1 MKPHEQ
7 GWVLP
12 MALFG
17 LTVLSALATGAW
29 HHAQQ
34 HSQRWGH
41 QVQHERCHQ
50 LAHAR
55 MHAAVEALQN
65 HTAIPEGVRVDII
78 HSIDLGWSAP
88 HWRLNR
94 MTANAEVGHARVVL
108 QSTWAQAL
116 DNQGQ
121 VLSGLPLQR
130 LSWREVWP

>member
-1 MKPHEQ
+1 MKPHER
-7 GWVLP
+7 GWVLH

-29 HHAQQ
+29 QHAQQ
-34 HSQRWGH
+34 HSERWGH

-55 MHAAVEALQN
+55 LHAAVVALNNQ
-65 HTAIPEGVRVDII
+65 TAIPEGVQVDII
-78 HSIDLGWSAP
+78 HSKDLGWPAP

-94 MTANAEVGHARVVL
+94 ITAQAEVGHARVVL
-108 QSTWAQAL
+108 QSTWAQGL
-116 DNQGQ
+116 DQQGQ
-121 VLSGLPLQR
+121 VLSGLPMRR

>member
-1 MKPHEQ
+1 MKPHER

-29 HHAQQ
+29 QHAQQ
-34 HSQRWGH
+34 HSERWGH

-55 MHAAVEALQN
+55 LHAAVVALNNQ
-65 HTAIPEGVRVDII
+65 TAIPEGVQVDII
-78 HSIDLGWSAP
+78 HSRDLGWPAP

-94 MTANAEVGHARVVL
+94 ITAQAVVGHARVVL
-108 QSTWAQAL
+108 QSTWAHAL
-116 DNQGQ
+116 DQQDQVISGQ
-121 VLSGLPLQR
+121 PMRR